1 MTCRKSLF
9 LSIKHYS
16 KVSKMREQKG
26 MPVFVKVDEYREILD
41 VLDMIKGKIKE
52 IRETLGGIN
61 SLRNDEDSELAMWN
75 STINDIEKKVES
87 IDRIMF
93 EPEQTW

>member
-1 MTCRKSLF
+1 
-9 LSIKHYS
+9 
-16 KVSKMREQKG
+16 MREQRSG
-26 MPVFVKVDEYREILD
+26 MPVFVKVDEYKEILD

-52 IRETLGGIN
+52 IRDTFGSIN
-61 SLRNDEDSELAMWN
+61 SLRNEEDAELAMWN
-75 STINDIEKKVES
+75 NTINEIEKKVDS